1 MRKRLAKAI
10 ASSRLFALGAD
21 YFSEREHKIGS
32 LWGGWLTGSDSE
44 REDGR
49 TDGRVDESGW
59 MGWMG

>member
-32 LWGGWLTGSDSE
+32 LWGSWLTGSDSE
-44 REDGR
+44 QEDGR
-49 TDGRVDESGW
+49 TDA
-59 MGWMG
+59 